1 MRTKVLEKLNK
12 IKIKILNNKKKRINR
27 FYNYKMI
34 FKMVKYKD
42 YNNKITMMNNVANS
56 KSKSYL

>member
-42 YNNKITMMNNVANS
+42 YNNKITMLNNVANS

>member
-12 IKIKILNNKKKRINR
+12 IKIEILNSKKKRINR
-27 FYNYKMI
+27 FYSYKMK
-34 FKMVKYKD
+34 FKMPKYKD
-42 YNNKITMMNNVANS
+42 NNNKIIMLNNVANS